1 MVEKNQL
8 LMKYIE
14 GVKKI
19 YGSNI
24 DRIILFGSFA
34 RGEQREDSD
43 IDIMILLKV
52 SDEEAKKYQKELFDV
67 TYDFNMDNDVEIN
80 PMAHNVHLFEKWVDA
95 VSIFLEYQKRGSC
108 IICGIVKML
117 ELKKTYAATV

>member
-95 VSIFLEYQKRGSC
+95 YPFFSNI
-108 IICGIVKML
+108 
-117 ELKKTYAATV
+117 KKEGVVLYAA